1 MITRKTIAL
10 TTIIATLAFGS
21 GLSRAAGDN
30 DAYMETCRS
39 EIEQYYGEERSLA
52 IVSKRRIAEGT
63 RVKIAARSD
72 NDNAE
77 FINCWIPNVDTVDNY
92 DSRSN
97 AFAATVTPVPVIR

>member
-1 MITRKTIAL
+1 MIARKTIAM
-10 TTIIATLAFGS
+10 TTAIATLAFGS
-21 GLSRAAGDN
+21 GLAQAAGDN
-30 DAYMETCRS
+30 NAYIDTCRA
-39 EIEQYYGEERSLA
+39 EIEQYYGEERNLA

-92 DSRSN
+92 DSGSN